1 MGIMSRIVRLCRADM
16 HGVMDQ
22 LEDNELL
29 LKQYL
34 REMESDLRQKEV
46 RRHQL
51 DEDEKKLRAGWERAD
66 QEITRLEDD
75 LKLALRKEKDDIARL
90 LIRRQ
95 HAKRKQSENLE
106 NRLKM
111 LGEEQEKL
119 SSLLEDQRIRYET
132 LKARV
137 EAICM
142 NEKDLGSGDF
152 EKVFTSGDGAFTIEE
167 EEIEIELLRRKEQ
180 LQETGREES

>member
-1 MGIMSRIVRLCRADM
+1 MSRIVRLCRADM

-22 LEDNELL
+22 LEDKELL

-34 REMESDLRQKEV
+34 REMETDLRQKEV

-51 DEDEKKLRAGWERAD
+51 DEDEKKLRTVREKAN
-66 QEITRLEDD
+66 QEIIRLEED

-95 HAKRKQSENLE
+95 HAKRNQSESFE
-106 NRLKM
+106 QRLKM
-111 LGEEQEKL
+111 LREEQEKL
-119 SSLLEDQRIRYET
+119 SGLLDNQRIRYET

-137 EAICM
+137 EAICAT
-142 NEKDLGSGDF
+142 EKNLGRRDF
-152 EKVFTSGDGAFTIEE
+152 EKVFTTGEGDFTIEE

-180 LQETGREES
+180 LQETGRKEA